1 VSVPKRLMAGI
12 HRRLQ
17 ALAKRNSYH
26 ALRCVPILNG

>member
-1 VSVPKRLMAGI
+1 MAGI